1 MPLTPNALSHTDI
14 HYIQVTMFGL
24 SLLAA
29 LSVLCITCGR
39 DEFNVSNSHD
49 PGGKYN
55 NPKGK
60 KGGGGSRQQA
70 SGSSRA
76 RASGNQRK
84 LR

>member
-1 MPLTPNALSHTDI
+1 MPLTPNALSHTDG
-14 HYIQVTMFGL
+14 YTFIQVTMFGL

-39 DEFNVSNSHD
+39 DEFNVSSSHD

-60 KGGGGSRQQA
+60 KGGSRQQA